1 MPNLTK
7 KFLVARIALFV
18 AGFYTVLLAVS
29 SLVKLGKISVGSFS
43 PTDKLLHLVAYF
55 GLLLLWKV
63 YFILK
68 NKPESNYKNNLLK
81 LAGLAIL
88 FGMLI
93 EVLQGV
99 LTNYREPDW
108 YDILANTTGILL
120 AVVIFLFFEKNLKR
134 LNSKINLIF

>member
-1 MPNLTK
+1 M
-7 KFLVARIALFV
+7 
-18 AGFYTVLLAVS
+18 
-29 SLVKLGKISVGSFS
+29 KLGKISVGSFN
-43 PTDKLLHLVAYF
+43 PTDKLLHFVAYF

-68 NKPESNYKNNLLK
+68 SKPESQYKSNLLK

-99 LTNYREPDW
+99 LTSYRKPDW
-108 YDILANTTGILL
+108 YDVLANSTGVLL
-120 AVVIFLFFEKNLKR
+120 AVIIFLVFEKSLKR

>member
-1 MPNLTK
+1 MPIK

-18 AGFYTVLLAVS
+18 AAFYTILLTVS

-43 PTDKLLHLVAYF
+43 PTDKLLHLGAYF
-55 GLLLLWKV
+55 GLLVLWKV
-63 YFILK
+63 YFMLK
-68 NKPESNYKNNLLK
+68 NKPKSTYKINLFK
-81 LAGLAIL
+81 IAGLAVL

-99 LTNYREPDW
+99 LTSYREPDW
-108 YDILANTTGILL
+108 FDILANTAGILL
-120 AVVIFLFFEKNLKR
+120 AVVIFLFFEKSLKR

>member
-1 MPNLTK
+1 M
-7 KFLVARIALFV
+7 VARIALFV
-18 AGFYTVLLAVS
+18 AGFYTVLLSVS

-43 PTDKLLHLVAYF
+43 PTDKLLHLGAYF
-55 GLLLLWKV
+55 GLMVLWKV

-68 NKPESNYKNNLLK
+68 NKPESPYKSNLLK
-81 LAGLAIL
+81 LAGLAVL

-99 LTNYREPDW
+99 LTSYREPDW

>member
-1 MPNLTK
+1 MLIK

-18 AGFYTVLLAVS
+18 ASLYTIVLTVS

-43 PTDKLLHLVAYF
+43 PTDKLLHLAAYF
-55 GLLLLWKV
+55 GLVLLWKG

-68 NKPESNYKNNLLK
+68 DKPESQYKKNLFK
-81 LAGLAIL
+81 IAGLSVL

-93 EVLQGV
+93 EVLQGT

-108 YDILANTTGILL
+108 YDILANTAGILL
-120 AVVIFLFFEKNLKR
+120 AVIIFLFFEKNLKR

>member
-1 MPNLTK
+1 MPIK

-18 AGFYTVLLAVS
+18 AGFYTILLTVS

-43 PTDKLLHLVAYF
+43 PTDKLLHLGAYF
-55 GLLLLWKV
+55 GLLVLWKV
-63 YFILK
+63 YFMLK
-68 NKPESNYKNNLLK
+68 NKPKSTYRNNLFK
-81 LAGLAIL
+81 IAGLSVL

-99 LTNYREPDW
+99 LTSYREPDW
-108 YDILANTTGILL
+108 FDILANTAGILL
-120 AVVIFLFFEKNLKR
+120 AVVIFLFFEKSLKR